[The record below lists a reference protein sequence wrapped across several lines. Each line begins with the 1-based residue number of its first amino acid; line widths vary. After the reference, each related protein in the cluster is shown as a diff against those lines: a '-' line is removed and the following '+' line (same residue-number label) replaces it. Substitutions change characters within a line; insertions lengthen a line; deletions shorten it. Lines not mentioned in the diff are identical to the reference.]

1 MFHFCPACSGT
12 PRDLDV
18 DHDAGTVTCS
28 VCGDTRAYEAAPLFV
43 VTGAPGVGKTTVYR
57 AVVGTVP
64 AVVVEPDL
72 FWLEGTGDVREAW
85 RTLPDESRRAFH
97 LLQYAELARSGRPV
111 AAFGAAL
118 GDPEVVERLPES
130 DYFPRIEYLALVC
143 DPDEQA
149 RRLRTRDGWAEAAAA
164 GEEWADVEAGQ
175 RLNGQFRRLAAEQ
188 DGYEA
193 IDTTD
198 TTITETAEAVRG
210 WLRER
215 AATG

>member
-12 PRDLDV
+12 PREVEV

-28 VCGDTRAYEAAPLFV
+28 VCGDTREYEAAPLFV

-57 AVVGTVP
+57 EIVGTVP

-72 FWLEGTGDVREAW
+72 YWLEGTGEIREAW
-85 RTLPDESRRAFH
+85 RALPDESRRAFH

-111 AAFGAAL
+111 AAFGTAL
-118 GDPEVVERLPES
+118 GDPANVERLPEG

-143 DPDEQA
+143 DPDEVA
-149 RRLRTRDGWAEAAAA
+149 RRIRGRDGWAEAAAA
-164 GEEWADVEAGQ
+164 GEKWADVEAGR
-175 RLNGQFRRLAAEQ
+175 RLNERFRTIATER
-188 DGYEA
+188 DGYEK

-198 TTITETAEAVRG
+198 ATIAETVEAVRG
-210 WLRER
+210 WLGER
-215 AATG
+215 TASG